1 METVREEAPRA
12 EDRVDWYPWIWAAIA
27 AVIALWVF
35 FPIVVFHPAED
46 HWALAE
52 EWEKDENYSYG
63 YLIAPLALY
72 FAWERKDLLRKLPVR
87 GSAWG
92 LLLIGLAL
100 LVFLTGIM
108 GAVNYLARF
117 SVVILVPGVVLY
129 LLGWR
134 FARALLFPMIF
145 LALMVPPPY
154 FIWAQIATPLQEF
167 AARTA
172 EWSLFWLRVPVLRTG
187 NVITLANTQLEVAEA
202 CSGLRSLM
210 ALFTTGIVFAYFFA
224 RTAPQQLLIV
234 FASVPI
240 AIFVN
245 AARVTGTGWLA
256 YHYGTRVATGYY
268 HQLEGFGMFLVA
280 FALLTLVGL
289 AVLAVVPGGR
299 RAAARS

>member
-1 METVREEAPRA
+1 
-12 EDRVDWYPWIWAAIA
+12 
-27 AVIALWVF
+27 
-35 FPIVVFHPAED
+35 
-46 HWALAE
+46 
-52 EWEKDENYSYG
+52 
-63 YLIAPLALY
+63 
-72 FAWERKDLLRKLPVR
+72 LPVR